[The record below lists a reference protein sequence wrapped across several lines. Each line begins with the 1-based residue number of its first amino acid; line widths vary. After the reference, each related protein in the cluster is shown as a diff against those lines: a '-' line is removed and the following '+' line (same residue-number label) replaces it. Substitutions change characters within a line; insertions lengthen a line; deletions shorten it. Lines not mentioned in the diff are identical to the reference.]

1 MSQPIKVSDELYRRL
16 KERAEADG
24 ATLQDALV
32 TLLTEPLEE
41 LQGLRAELHQTQSTA
56 SELKG
61 KLVQLGTELRQ
72 LKSQSA
78 HCNSLTD
85 ELAKL
90 RVKDVEAFNSWTDTW
105 NLVPKLEKRSEELN
119 ERIAKIERY
128 KHRHIGQALRN

>member
-1 MSQPIKVSDELYRRL
+1 MSQPIKVSDELYKRL

-41 LQGLRAELHQTQSTA
+41 LKELRAELHQAQSTA

-61 KLVQLGTELRQ
+61 KLEQLGTELRQ

-85 ELAKL
+85 ELVKL

-105 NLVPKLEKRSEELN
+105 NLVPKLEKRLEELN
-119 ERIAKIERY
+119 ERFAKIERY
-128 KHRHIGQALRN
+128 KQRHIGQALRN